1 MGSYVDLE
9 QLLADWLK
17 ATLGFVN
24 VVHEVP
30 TNLVDL
36 CRTNPVVVVD
46 RFGGADRTITIDVAR
61 VDVDVFGSSREA
73 VKSHGEA
80 IRRAMRTQLPRTTLG
95 GATHVLKVETVSAPT
110 VVAYD
115 SRNTLRRT
123 TAAYQISTHQFT
135 GV

>member
-1 MGSYVDLE
+1 MGNYVDLE

-17 ATLGFVN
+17 VTLGYVN

-30 TNLVDL
+30 PNLVDL

-46 RFGGADRTITIDVAR
+46 RFGGADSTITIDVAR
-61 VDVDVFGSSREA
+61 IDVDVFASSRDA
-73 VKSHGEA
+73 AKLHGEA
-80 IRRAMRTQLPRTTLG
+80 IRQAMRVRLPRTTLG

-115 SRNTLRRT
+115 SRNDIRRT
-123 TAAYQISTHQFT
+123 AAGYQISTHQFT